1 MIVNA
6 QIEVAGAI
14 AERVQKSWLESNFRC
29 EAHVI
34 SANGK
39 ESPLEILNR
48 LDGAPALKAPRV
60 T

>member
-6 QIEVAGAI
+6 QIDVAGAI
-14 AERVQKSWLESNFRC
+14 AERVQSSWLESNFLC
-29 EAHVI
+29 EAFVI

-48 LDGAPALKAPRV
+48 LDSAPALKAP
-60 T
+60 

>member
-6 QIEVAGAI
+6 QIDVAGAI
-14 AERVQKSWLESNFRC
+14 AERVQNSWLESNFLC
-29 EAHVI
+29 EAFVI

-48 LDGAPALKAPRV
+48 LDSAPALKAP
-60 T
+60 